1 MNVFELAN
9 SLLTEK
15 RDWEKLSEQDKKA
28 FNSFMV
34 IKFMGMNK
42 DLCVLMN
49 SLQDVISLDPKTVYN
64 IIKENT
70 PKEKKYLAYINK
82 TGKKDNEELIS
93 YIAKFYECS
102 LREAKDYLSL
112 LGKEDLK
119 EILLN
124 FSLDDKE
131 IAKILK

>member
-49 SLQDVISLDPKTVYN
+49 SLQDVISLDSKTVYN

>member
-9 SLLTEK
+9 SLLTDK

-28 FNSFMV
+28 FNPFMV

-49 SLQDVISLDPKTVYN
+49 SLQDIISLDSKTVYN

-102 LREAKDYLSL
+102 LREAKDYISL

-131 IAKILK
+131 ITKILK

>member
-28 FNSFMV
+28 FNPFMV

-49 SLQDVISLDPKTVYN
+49 SLQDIISLDSKAVYN

-70 PKEKKYLAYINK
+70 PKEKKYLSYINK
-82 TGKKDNEELIS
+82 TGKKDNEELIA
-93 YIAKFYECS
+93 YVAKFYECS
-102 LREAKDYLSL
+102 LREAKDYVSL

-131 IAKILK
+131 ITKILK